1 MKKSY
6 LVVII
11 ITLILL
17 IAVLTNPNPERHR
30 EAVKTEINAYMQKTI
45 KDNGSEAEGQALGAL
60 LGGALIDRMVESVVS
75 TSNYLIFSTTKVTW
89 EGKTRVIGFGV
100 FGNVYITGQ
109 VKEN

>member
-11 ITLILL
+11 IALILL
-17 IAVLTNPNPERHR
+17 VAVLTNPNPERHR
-30 EAVKTEINAYMQKTI
+30 EAVKTKLNAYMQQTM
-45 KDNGSEAEGQALGAL
+45 KDNGSETEGQAFGAL
-60 LGGALIDRMVESVVS
+60 IGGALIDRMVETVVS
-75 TSNYLIFSTTKVTW
+75 TDSYLIFSTTKVTW

-109 VKEN
+109 VKED